1 MRESTRNWYGG
12 SWTLMWKCPILCRC
26 GPTVRS
32 CSSNTTNRYKLV
44 ETCII
49 VFTLVPIGLKRPN
62 MVTQIDIYL
71 DKLVLKVLYE
81 TVQIRLKLGTQNPNW
96 PKLIQRLLNRWT
108 FQLDLGSTTG

>member
-1 MRESTRNWYGG
+1 
-12 SWTLMWKCPILCRC
+12 
-26 GPTVRS
+26 
-32 CSSNTTNRYKLV
+32 
-44 ETCII
+44 
-49 VFTLVPIGLKRPN
+49 